1 MLRAV
6 DRAAGHRAH
15 RDACSLAAV
24 TLRGRRWHAQSV
36 KNGGRI
42 RGMKLLYL
50 LVLT

>member
-6 DRAAGHRAH
+6 DRAAGHHSH

-36 KNGGRI
+36 EDGGRI
-42 RGMKLLYL
+42 RRMKLLYG